1 LSAPLGARRGF
12 LKSRRSVAVEL
23 KDEHEQVKLGL
34 DQMATYRDYCHE
46 VYMACTPAMI
56 ADQLA
61 RHADG
66 RGVRRWDH
74 DVFYRRLRDLGF
86 GLLIVEAATIYEFIK
101 ARENRPTDGKCDE
114 LVATLKTAK
123 RV

>member
-1 LSAPLGARRGF
+1 
-12 LKSRRSVAVEL
+12 
-23 KDEHEQVKLGL
+23 
-34 DQMATYRDYCHE
+34 MATYRDYCHE

-86 GLLIVEAATIYEFIK
+86 GLLIVEAATTRSSQPK
-101 ARENRPTDGKCDE
+101 LMTDFMPSP
-114 LVATLKTAK
+114 
-123 RV
+123 